1 MFDKLIELAAEK
13 WRSTFFI
20 MFLLFVFGIYGYS
33 KIPKESNPEVVV
45 PFIQI
50 RVTYKGVSPFDGE
63 RMMIKPLEREL
74 KSLSGVKNLNCT
86 ASFGSVSCSVEFVAG
101 SISIEKALND
111 VRDRV
116 NIAKADFP
124 IDAEE
129 PFVQEYDI
137 NKEQPVLVVQIMGD
151 ASDDTMIKIGDDL
164 KDKITS
170 LKEVLDVELY
180 GTRDHSVEIL
190 IKPETIS
197 QYNLDISD
205 FNNIRTQNAILIG
218 GLVRN
223 GDGEYKVQIPGL
235 LETITE
241 IMMMPIKFN
250 SDSILRV
257 NDVARVKKTYKDRTS
272 YARINGQRAVTINVS
287 KRSGENI
294 ISTVEKIRK
303 VVDEYAENLPS
314 NIFVIY
320 TNDESDNIK
329 ESLLNL
335 NNNIVLSV
343 IIVFFIV
350 LNMIGLRQS
359 FFIMVTIP
367 LTFLM
372 GVMFLYF
379 AGYTMNVVVLFSL
392 VLGTGMIVDASI
404 VMIEY
409 TDLLLKDGVPYKEAF
424 IRSAKRMF
432 IPIFSAV
439 VTVLIVATPLLF
451 WPGVPGQ
458 FMKYLPL
465 TLIALLSSSFIVAIF
480 FLPTIGTKFGSD
492 PKEDEHHKEMSFTEL
507 VGIPIKSLLLIKG
520 MFGIY
525 INMVWTFLNNPKKT
539 FAGLLV
545 FITLITIVYGKFNNG
560 TEFFPTVESNFAT
573 IRVRS
578 VGNLS
583 LEEKDKII
591 KIVEE
596 RVKDMPEIK
605 YYQATTFTSTTTR
618 IGRINVEFY
627 DWRIRRKAKLII
639 EDIKE
644 KVKDIPGVEITV
656 ELPKSGPGASSAI
669 TLNIVDKESEP
680 IEQTLKMIKNRM
692 TEDGNFTDIYDN
704 ANSSKIQ
711 ISVNINR
718 IEAARYGID
727 INAVGSFVSL
737 AADGFTVSDYRPSYS
752 DDKVDIVVR
761 FPPENRSLE
770 DIKSIKV
777 PSKFG
782 YYVPISSFA
791 DVILE
796 KETTSINRLNQKR
809 VITLTANVREGVVE
823 SVKIKELFEWIIQ
836 NKKILPAEVKF
847 GGNAEEQEEVV
858 AFLAAAFSTAIIIMM
873 LLFLMQFNSL
883 GKTLIV
889 IFAIFL
895 SIFGVFAAL
904 LISGLPFGIIM
915 CGIAVIALAGIVVD
929 SSILFIETFKDLEEK
944 NLEIKEALLKSA
956 IIRLKPILLAS
967 MTTVAGMI
975 PMIFSLSI
983 DFVNRD
989 ITFGAPSSAM
999 WKPLATSIAGG
1010 LTFVVI
1016 LTIFITPAIIL
1027 LEETLKAKIKG
1038 ANYGKIFKIFKR
1050 SSFNYKF

>member
-1 MFDKLIELAAEK
+1 MFDKLIELAATK

-20 MFLLFVFGIYGYS
+20 IFLLFVFGIYGYV

-45 PFIQI
+45 PFIQVK
-50 RVTYKGVSPFDGE
+50 VTYKGVSPFDGE
-63 RMMIKPLEREL
+63 RMMIKPMEREL
-74 KSLSGVKNLNCT
+74 KSLSGIKNLNCT

-101 SISIEKALND
+101 AISIEKALND

-129 PFVQEYDI
+129 PFVQEYDM
-137 NKEQPVLVVQIMGD
+137 NKEQPVLVIQIMGD
-151 ASDDTMIKIGDDL
+151 ASDDTLIKIADDL
-164 KDKITS
+164 KEKITAI
-170 LKEVLDVELY
+170 KEVLDVELF

-190 IKPETIS
+190 VSPEAIS
-197 QYNLDISD
+197 QYNINLAD
-205 FNNIRTQNAILIG
+205 FNNIKTQNTILIG
-218 GLVRN
+218 GYVRS
-223 GDGEYKVQIPGL
+223 GDGEFKVQIPGL
-235 LETITE
+235 LETIGE
-241 IMMMPIKFN
+241 IMMMPLKSSTDSVLRI
-250 SDSILRV
+250 SDI
-257 NDVARVKKTYKDRTS
+257 AKVKKTYKDRSS
-272 YARINGQRAVTINVS
+272 YSRINGQRSATINVS

-294 ISTVEKIRK
+294 IDTVKKIRE
-303 VVDEYAENLPS
+303 VVDEYANIIPGNLS
-314 NIFVIY
+314 IIY

-335 NNNIVLSV
+335 NNNIVLS
-343 IIVFFIV
+343 ILIVFFIV
-350 LNMIGLRQS
+350 LNLIGLRQS
-359 FFIMVTIP
+359 LFIMATIP

-379 AGYTMNVVVLFSL
+379 GGFTMNVVVLFSL

-409 TDLLLKDGVPYKEAF
+409 TDLLLKDGVSYKEAF

-439 VTVLIVATPLLF
+439 ITVLIVATPLLF

-465 TLIALLSSSFIVAIF
+465 TLIALLSSSFIVALF

-492 PKEDEHHKEMSFTEL
+492 PKEDEHHKEISFSE
-507 VGIPIKSLLLIKG
+507 LIKMKVETILSLKG
-520 MFGIY
+520 AFGFY
-525 INMVWTFLNNPKKT
+525 VNTVWKFLNNPKKT
-539 FAGLLV
+539 VLALFAV
-545 FITLITIVYGKFNNG
+545 ITIITIFYAKFNNG
-560 TEFFPTVESNFAT
+560 TEFFPSVESNFAT
-573 IRVRS
+573 IRVRAI
-578 VGNLS
+578 GNLS

-596 RVKDMPEIK
+596 KIKDLPEIK

-618 IGRINVEFY
+618 IGRINLEFY
-627 DWRIRRKAKLII
+627 DWRMRRKSKFII

-669 TLNIVDKESEP
+669 TLNIVDKESET
-680 IEQTLKMIKNRM
+680 IEKTLKLIKDKMI
-692 TEDGNFTDIYDN
+692 EDGSFTDIYDN

-711 ISVNINR
+711 ISVKINR
-718 IEAARYGID
+718 VEAARFGVD
-727 INAVGSFVSL
+727 IAAVGSFVSL
-737 AADGFTVSDYRPSYS
+737 AADGLTISDYRPSYS
-752 DDKVDIVVR
+752 DDKVDIILR
-761 FPPENRSLE
+761 FPPENRTLE

-777 PSKFG
+777 PSKLG
-782 YYVPISSFA
+782 NYVPIASFA
-791 DVILE
+791 DVTLE
-796 KETTSINRLNQKR
+796 RETTSINRLNQKR
-809 VITLTANVREGVVE
+809 VITLTANVKEGVVQ
-823 SVKIKELFEWIIQ
+823 SVKIAELFKWIVE
-836 NKKILPAEVKF
+836 NKNILPAEVKF
-847 GGNAEEQEEVV
+847 GGDAEEQKEVV
-858 AFLAAAFSTAIIIMM
+858 SFLATAFTTALIIMM

-883 GKTLIV
+883 GKSLIV
-889 IFAIFL
+889 LFSIFL
-895 SIFGVFAAL
+895 SIFGVFIAL

-929 SSILFIETFKDLEEK
+929 SSILFIETFKDLEER

-956 IIRLKPILLAS
+956 VLRLKPILLAS
-967 MTTVAGMI
+967 ITTVAGMV
-975 PMIFSLSI
+975 PMIFSLTI
-983 DFVNRD
+983 DFINRD
-989 ITFGAPSSAM
+989 ITVGAPSSAM

-1016 LTIFITPAIIL
+1016 LTLFITPSIIL
-1027 LEETLKAKIKG
+1027 LEETIKLKIKG
-1038 ANYGKIFKIFKR
+1038 ANYGKIFNIFKR
-1050 SSFNYKF
+1050 INFTGKF